1 LQQIIGQIRIEES
14 LLTEGAAPVCHI
26 HLPQSP
32 LGFCHLF
39 HQKDKRVPSMHL
51 SGLLHH
57 LKKPNAQELE
67 VLASPVHQS
76 SIIINTQKKAVCKFS
91 YDLLQKTATT

>member
-1 LQQIIGQIRIEES
+1 
-14 LLTEGAAPVCHI
+14 
-26 HLPQSP
+26 
-32 LGFCHLF
+32 
-39 HQKDKRVPSMHL
+39 MHL

-76 SIIINTQKKAVCKFS
+76 SIIINTQMKARSVMIYYKKQQLPDQMEVVACPCKSLTESTWHFS
-91 YDLLQKTATT
+91 ASKALPAHSTGLTAGSGHHG